1 MFVFNAEIM
10 SVLYNFVK
18 VDTPTFL
25 TNPSNVEALVG
36 MCKTIISSDPG
47 EDPQVHACKL
57 LEVILLQCRGNI
69 DNVSGLDTRQTP

>member
-1 MFVFNAEIM
+1 M

-25 TNPSNVEALVG
+25 SNPHNLEAVVE
-36 MCKTIISSDPG
+36 MCKAVMSGDPG

-57 LEVILLQCRGNI
+57 LEVVILQCHGKI
-69 DNVSGLDTRQTP
+69 DSVSYM